1 MRTRKCEGEGI
12 NTFDILLNG
21 RKEVIS
27 SLDDLCETID
37 SYDTYHNDEAEN
49 VCSILAELS
58 EKDKDDDVFA
68 WLSGNNS
75 RENDLRNNEL
85 DDIILFIDRNEGELM
100 GLANES
106 RCRADEATAQQ
117 ILGNSINKGDYS
129 LISPLLSGIE
139 WGTSKNNDNPKYR
152 KESPKDDINKENVT
166 NFLQSLK
173 NDMRAISNLN
183 EVGFRR
189 LANRLGSSN
198 LNQAEKCIVMF
209 AIGRALASWILDE
222 KSDKT
227 SMEGRRCR
235 GRRCLDDEEMSEG
248 RRCRGRRCLDDDEEM
263 NEAKKGG
270 RIGLQHN
277 IKFI

>member
-1 MRTRKCEGEGI
+1 
-12 NTFDILLNG
+12 
-21 RKEVIS
+21 
-27 SLDDLCETID
+27 
-37 SYDTYHNDEAEN
+37 
-49 VCSILAELS
+49 
-58 EKDKDDDVFA
+58 
-68 WLSGNNS
+68 
-75 RENDLRNNEL
+75 
-85 DDIILFIDRNEGELM
+85 
-100 GLANES
+100 
-106 RCRADEATAQQ
+106 
-117 ILGNSINKGDYS
+117 
-129 LISPLLSGIE
+129 
-139 WGTSKNNDNPKYR
+139 
-152 KESPKDDINKENVT
+152 
-166 NFLQSLK
+166 
-173 NDMRAISNLN
+173 MRAISNLN

-235 GRRCLDDEEMSEG
+235 GRRCFD
-248 RRCRGRRCLDDDEEM
+248 DDDEEM

>member
-1 MRTRKCEGEGI
+1 MRTRKCEGDG
-12 NTFDILLNG
+12 F
-21 RKEVIS
+21 
-27 SLDDLCETID
+27 
-37 SYDTYHNDEAEN
+37 
-49 VCSILAELS
+49 
-58 EKDKDDDVFA
+58 
-68 WLSGNNS
+68 
-75 RENDLRNNEL
+75 
-85 DDIILFIDRNEGELM
+85 
-100 GLANES
+100 ES

-117 ILGNSINKGDYS
+117 IIGNLFNKGDYS

-139 WGTSKNNDNPKYR
+139 WGTSKNNDNPEYR
-152 KESPKDDINKENVT
+152 KESPKDDINKEDVT

-183 EVGFRR
+183 EAGLRR
-189 LANRLGSSN
+189 LTNRLESSG

-209 AIGRALASWILDE
+209 AIGRALASWVLDE

-227 SMEGRRCR
+227 SMEGRRCH
-235 GRRCLDDEEMSEG
+235 GRRCLDDDEEMNEG
-248 RRCRGRRCLDDDEEM
+248 RRCRGRRCLDDDDDDDEEM

>member
-12 NTFDILLNG
+12 NSFDIL
-21 RKEVIS
+21 
-27 SLDDLCETID
+27 
-37 SYDTYHNDEAEN
+37 
-49 VCSILAELS
+49 
-58 EKDKDDDVFA
+58 
-68 WLSGNNS
+68 
-75 RENDLRNNEL
+75 
-85 DDIILFIDRNEGELM
+85 IDRNEGELM

-117 ILGNSINKGDYS
+117 ILGNLFNKGDYS
-129 LISPLLSGIE
+129 LISPLLSGIK
-139 WGTSKNNDNPKYR
+139 WGTSKNNDNPEYR

-235 GRRCLDDEEMSEG
+235 GRRCFD
-248 RRCRGRRCLDDDEEM
+248 DDDEEM